1 MIAMGKS
8 SELVPVETSDSVKT
22 TTKKPA
28 PLIVEKPVK
37 FWSGIRNK
45 KKEKKE
51 VI

>member
-28 PLIVEKPVK
+28 PLIIEKPVK

-45 KKEKKE
+45 KKEKRKK
-51 VI
+51 

>member
-8 SELVPVETSDSVKT
+8 SDLVPMGTSDSVEM

-45 KKEKKE
+45 KKEKRKK
-51 VI
+51 